1 MNKYRNIISIL
12 SKQIDNRIKALW
24 TFDEKKKEFTHIYKN
39 YNDKLPIYTP
49 QQLINKLE
57 NKNE

>member
-12 SKQIDNRIKALW
+12 SKQIDNRVKAFW
-24 TFDEKKKEFTHIYKN
+24 TFDEKKKEFTYIYKN

-49 QQLINKLE
+49 QQLITKLKE
-57 NKNE
+57 L